1 MSTENQ
7 QAAPAH
13 IPREVA
19 LWATAAS
26 MLWGASYVAAK
37 YAVGWIPPF
46 TAAAFRFGV
55 VAVVC
60 RPLLWLTKKGQKVE
74 RGDWAGLIMVGLFQT
89 SFYFALQYAG
99 ISLTTASNTSVIV
112 NVRPVFA
119 AILAAILLHESIS
132 SRKAAGIVLA
142 FVGVFLLSTK
152 GSLAALSLQS
162 EHVTGDLLI
171 LLNAISGA
179 IGLVVNKRVL
189 LKFRPFPA
197 MVYTQTIGALGL
209 LPFAAVEIASRGSF
223 PRAPALPWVLL
234 VFQGVFSTILAHL
247 FWNRALARLEASRA
261 AVFIYI
267 APLTTSILSWL
278 LLREALG
285 IPFVGGAL
293 LVLFGAYLTTSAVN
307 GKNHPTRSDTE
318 NANPSLSRQP
328 CQEHRAE
335 YREHGTDAFGSQ
347 SRRRRGTQ

>member
-1 MSTENQ
+1 MPQ
-7 QAAPAH
+7 PAAPDR
-13 IPREVA
+13 IPRQVV
-19 LWATAAS
+19 LWATIAS
-26 MLWGASYVAAK
+26 MLWGTSYVAAK
-37 YAVGWIPPF
+37 YAVGYIPPL

-55 VAVVC
+55 VAIVC
-60 RPLLWLTKKGQKVE
+60 LPLMRITRKGQKIE
-74 RGDWAGLIMVGLFQT
+74 RGDWPDLIMVGLFQT

-99 ISLTTASNTSVIV
+99 IKLTTASNTSVIV

-119 AILAAILLHESIS
+119 AILSAIVLHESIS
-132 SRKAAGIVLA
+132 TRKGAGILLA
-142 FVGVFLLSTK
+142 FVGVFMLSTK

-162 EHVTGDLLI
+162 DHVLGDFLI

-189 LKFRPFPA
+189 HRFRPFPA

-209 LPFAAVEIASRGSF
+209 LPFAVVEIASRGSF

-234 VFQGVFSTILAHL
+234 VFQGIFSTILAHI

-267 APLTTSILSWL
+267 APFTTSILSWL

-285 IPFVGGAL
+285 IPFFIGAL
-293 LVLFGAYLTTSAVN
+293 LVLVGAYLTTTAAN
-307 GKNHPTRSDTE
+307 GNRPSPAEGNDNQSTRSDTE
-318 NANPSLSRQP
+318 NVNPSL
-328 CQEHRAE
+328 
-335 YREHGTDAFGSQ
+335 
-347 SRRRRGTQ
+347 

>member
-1 MSTENQ
+1 MSTKSQ
-7 QAAPAH
+7 QAVPAP
-13 IPREVA
+13 IPRQVA

-37 YAVGWIPPF
+37 YAVGYIPPF

-55 VAVVC
+55 VAITC
-60 RPLLWLTKKGQKVE
+60 LPLLWVTKKGQKVE
-74 RGDWAGLIMVGLFQT
+74 RGDWAGLVMAGLFQT

-99 ISLTTASNTSVIV
+99 INLTTASNTSVIV

-119 AILAAILLHESIS
+119 AILSAVVLHESIS
-132 SRKAAGIVLA
+132 SRKAAGILLA
-142 FVGVFLLSTK
+142 FAGVFMLSTK

-162 EHVTGDLLI
+162 EHAFGDFLI

-209 LPFAAVEIASRGSF
+209 LPFAAVEIAARGSF

-247 FWNRALARLEASRA
+247 LWNRALARLEASRA

-267 APLTTSILSWL
+267 APLTTSVLSWL
-278 LLREALG
+278 LLREPLG
-285 IPFVGGAL
+285 IAFASGAL
-293 LVLFGAYLTTSAVN
+293 LVLVGAYLTTSAAN
-307 GKNHPTRSDTE
+307 GNQMTRSNPDH
-318 NANPSLSRQP
+318 ANPSL
-328 CQEHRAE
+328 
-335 YREHGTDAFGSQ
+335 
-347 SRRRRGTQ
+347 